1 MTDSASR
8 QSPSIRLTV
17 LLWQFA
23 ALLLLGSV
31 AVVATYTSAARSFT
45 ELRDLELAQI
55 ADAVARHG
63 IDDDDGEIDQPGD
76 FLSQVWEAD
85 GRLSY
90 ASHEPPVE
98 RPAKLGQGDF
108 RYDNQLWHSYSAQYQ
123 GQTVLV
129 AREAGSRGKLLA
141 SLSLPLLA
149 LLSALTLLL
158 LVALGIRVRRALA
171 PLEALR
177 TTLEQRDSSSL
188 QPVDLSP
195 SPAELGPLVTTLNDV
210 FGRLRGLIQTQRR
223 FTADAAHE
231 LRTPITAIGLNAQL
245 AHKLV
250 DSGRRDEL
258 ATHLTNIQASCTRA
272 AAMIEQL
279 LTLARLDAEGLPQ
292 HAPIALDALLREAV
306 GELSVLAD
314 AQQIDLGITHAEPV
328 TIHGDPIEWRI
339 LIDNLIG
346 NAVRYSPPGGCID
359 VAVNHEGERTQ
370 VTIDDSGPGIPNAEL
385 DKVFERFHRV
395 TGTEQPGSGL
405 GLSIVRRI
413 AQRNGLEVHL
423 ANRPTGGLHVVIVCP
438 ADVIG

>member
-1 MTDSASR
+1 MGPVR
-8 QSPSIRLTV
+8 RHPPSIRLTV

-31 AVVATYTSAARSFT
+31 AVVATYASAARSFA

-63 IDDDDGEIDQPGD
+63 IDDDDGEVDQPGD

-108 RYDNQLWHSYSAQYQ
+108 RYDNQLWHGYSARYQ

-158 LVALGIRVRRALA
+158 LVALGIRVRRALE
-171 PLEALR
+171 PLDVLR
-177 TTLEQRDSSSL
+177 STLEQRDSSSV
-188 QPVDLSP
+188 QPVNLSP
-195 SPAELGPLVTTLNDV
+195 APAELGPLVTTLNDV

-245 AHKLV
+245 ANQLIAG
-250 DSGRRDEL
+250 SGRDEL
-258 ATHLTNIQASCTRA
+258 AAHLTNIQASCTRA

-292 HAPIALDALLREAV
+292 QSPIALDALLREAV
-306 GELSVLAD
+306 GELSILAD
-314 AQQIDLGITHAEPV
+314 AQRIDLGITHADRV
-328 TIHGDPIEWRI
+328 SILGDPVEWRI
-339 LIDNLIG
+339 LIDNLVG
-346 NAVRYSPPGGCID
+346 NAVRYTPPDGRID
-359 VAVNHEGERTQ
+359 VALMQDSGRIQ
-370 VTIDDSGPGIPNAEL
+370 VSIDDNGPGIPDAEL

-395 TGTEQPGSGL
+395 SGTEQPGSGL

-413 AQRNGLEVHL
+413 AQRNDLDVQL
-423 ANRPTGGLHVVIVCP
+423 CNRAQGGLHVVIVCR
-438 ADVIG
+438 ADPIR